1 MSAAHDYVLRGIQS
15 ATDAALAHL
24 DGRGPV
30 AELLERVRELLDV
43 DTATV
48 LMLGPSS
55 QQLVATATRGIEAS
69 VRQGIRVPMLKGS
82 AGRVAV
88 EKRPVII
95 EQVDDT
101 N

>member
-1 MSAAHDYVLRGIQS
+1 MSAADDYVLRGIQS

-55 QQLVATATRGIEAS
+55 QQLVATATRGIES
-69 VRQGIRVPMLKGS
+69 VGPSRDSRPNVEGLRRPRRGREA
-82 AGRVAV
+82 AGDHRTG
-88 EKRPVII
+88 R
-95 EQVDDT
+95 
-101 N
+101 